1 MVPPFP
7 TLGTR
12 IGVVNCPLPTIGSKK
27 AVIDVREDSG
37 NALLR
42 RMAARRRRDNL
53 VFGVLATLAVIGGGA
68 TILGWIL
75 PEKSTPAADS
85 TATMVGHA
93 QLAGAFAQDFVT
105 TYLTTAEGQK
115 DRLGKFIDSSTSLRL
130 SRSPL
135 DVSDPAV
142 VYVRRTVAT
151 ERLEVWAVTV
161 SVRLN
166 GSAQDARSGTRSRQ
180 YYGVAVSLA
189 DGGLR
194 ALAAPALV
202 GAPSTGPDLATAYAG
217 PCTPETPL
225 ATAVSGFLSAYLA
238 GSGDISRYTTANTG
252 IAALEPA
259 PFTELESVAVVSDDT
274 GCGAQRS
281 TVRVLATVTP
291 RDRAGASATLAYP
304 LTMARA
310 DGQQWQVQSMDVV
323 PALSDP
329 VSVTTSG
336 PADVVSPGTSTPPT
350 TTVTIP
356 PAQHN

>member
-1 MVPPFP
+1 MFTAIP
-7 TLGTR
+7 TVGDTNR
-12 IGVVNCPLPTIGSKK
+12 RRELPTSYHWPKK

-37 NALLR
+37 KALLR
-42 RMAARRRRDNL
+42 RMAARRRRDNI
-53 VFGVLATLAVIGGGA
+53 VFGVLAALAVIGGGA

-75 PEKSTPAADS
+75 PEKTTPAADS
-85 TATMVGHA
+85 TVTVVGHA

-115 DRLGKFIDSSTSLRL
+115 DRLREFINSSTSLQL
-130 SRSPL
+130 SPSRR

-142 VYVRRTVAT
+142 VYLRRTVAT

-166 GSAQDARSGTRSRQ
+166 GSAQDTGSGTGSRQ

-202 GAPSTGPDLATAYAG
+202 GAPPTGPDLTTAYTG
-217 PCTPETPL
+217 PCPVETPL

-252 IAALEPA
+252 IAALQPA
-259 PFTELESVAVVSDDT
+259 PFTELESVAVISDDT
-274 GCGAQRS
+274 RCGTERS

-291 RDRAGASATLAYP
+291 RDRAGPSATLAYP

-323 PALSDP
+323 PALTDP
-329 VSVTTSG
+329 VSVTTG
-336 PADVVSPGTSTPPT
+336 EPTDVVSSTTSTPPT
-350 TTVTIP
+350 TVAIP
-356 PAQHN
+356 PAKHN